1 MIILQKVILHTPGKQ
16 TYFVMLFLGFNR
28 GKAPSPSLVDL
39 FSRLFLFPDYL
50 HALVNYQSRRSI
62 FDDLPAEESSGET
75 AEVCCNISVPG
86 AGHYNSLIL
95 CVCLAVNFFCHS

>member
-1 MIILQKVILHTPGKQ
+1 MMGKQ
-16 TYFVMLFLGFNR
+16 TFLVILFLGFSR

-39 FSRLFLFPDYL
+39 YSRLFLIPDYL
-50 HALVNYQSRRSI
+50 HALVNYHSRISI

-86 AGHYNSLIL
+86 ASHNNSLIL
-95 CVCLAVNFFCHS
+95 CVCLAVNFFCNS